1 MKIKARPQK
10 KVLSLV
16 LCLAVMLSVMVVGA
30 GAAFSDQD
38 KIENTEAVD
47 ACSALNIINGYEDGA
62 FHPERNIKRAEV
74 TKMICVALNSG
85 KDPNVSTN
93 AVPTFTDV
101 RGTIYEWA
109 EGYIESCVA
118 QGIVDGVGGTRF
130 SPAGNV
136 TAAQL
141 AKMLLVGLGYNAK
154 TENFTGNTWE
164 TNVNYRASQKG
175 LYNGLEKLDTSAPVT
190 RDQAAQMV
198 WNALQAY
205 EVEYKNGV
213 VQDKVVADTDDK
225 ITLLRDRYNALIS
238 VGTLTGIYKEN
249 LVISMNDTDELAS
262 DRNNGKYVT
271 EFSKLAKDYSNLM
284 GQKVKV
290 VYNRNHSDQVLGV
303 FATGGNTIYNVN
315 ANETSKDDNK
325 VRFGGKSYQIDGTA
339 LKTFIDGAPE
349 AATDLNELDN
359 NTLNPNAYTFVD
371 SNSNGRLD
379 TLVVKTYDVAQ
390 VSYVAAD
397 KIVANGMTYKYDDH
411 NIVEGL
417 KEGDWV
423 VITDNLYK
431 DNLDIAKAEMQT
443 GTLNATRLDRDVT
456 PYFDGADK
464 LGAKDTYNEY
474 QIGDTWF
481 NGGEDLVQSKAS
493 ENDLHVVRP
502 GENVEYIAV
511 NGIMFYVKKAASGDI
526 GRVDDV
532 AMIVAMDDGT
542 VRDEVKIAFF
552 DGTTK
557 DVTVNSKSAV
567 SFDKLTVGTVYEY
580 DVAGGEYRFDD
591 LQEGVKNEQYANYY
605 GDLTYRGEL
614 TEDALSEKNFDGL
627 VIDDNAQ
634 VLLFDGAK
642 VKAISGKQFKAAKV
656 VTKVDDKSA
665 VYGFSGEMNRLDRI
679 GALAVKVDTVN
690 DVVTTWNHYGYIVTK
705 PYKTGANTIE
715 YTIWT
720 KDGNITVRE
729 EKNSIADRAKGTVLG
744 FDTLTELNKAPAGDK
759 IEATHLISDVV
770 ALDTKSEITFTSIVD
785 SNNSSVTFDAAPVY
799 GGGAK
804 ELDVAGTVLFIDSDE
819 LDEMKI
825 GQENGKIRDAHK
837 DGDKYLA
844 NALVIG
850 NNGDIELL
858 IVDQGKYLENAVYK
872 NDVQG
877 GNTMY
882 GDGSVSG
889 EEPAEDEATVTVA
902 KGDGFTVK
910 GDGNFK
916 VAEGTIVTLTPAKD
930 YKITDVKVDN
940 GLQAANK
947 DGVWT
952 VTVGKDAVK
961 AGTTI
966 KISVTVEKVDGSN
979 PPVAGDFDP
988 ALEVTPG
995 ADGKPATATMNYYLD
1010 PAKGETLADKA
1021 DWIKDQL
1028 NTSGKLTE
1036 KVDVVTVDTSASTAV
1051 ARDADLNPI
1060 CNVAL
1065 TQVYQVSLNGAVQG
1079 YAANGRTVELTGYT
1093 VADGMVLIDGQKP
1106 TASDVTVTSN
1116 SSLDGSKKNTVTV
1129 SADNLDL
1136 WSAYALN
1143 LGSGP
1148 DVAVTAYQVK
1158 GGQKTTDG
1166 ASAITSGHYAVP
1178 GTQIWV
1184 SVTGDAEG
1192 DLLNLSLNGA
1202 TLTAEPLKAPADPY
1216 TVAYDKA
1223 ITLNNVDSTTHKY
1236 ELAAAKVCK
1245 LMMDGE
1251 YLNGYFSV
1259 TNSNEIVL
1267 PKSYA
1272 GKNGAQFVQ
1281 IKSNAVS
1288 AAEGALVKIQI
1299 NDENNVI
1306 LKGVSG
1312 SDLIDG
1318 TIVLGTAVKATFAG
1332 ATTDLDANAAVV
1344 AAWRVAKE
1352 TFANGALNDT
1362 VYFAKGTVL
1371 NITSIVADAAN
1382 VNDGDVI
1389 LVQVGDADSTLADK
1403 NGAAADQTGS
1413 KAATAEYTISGTADL
1428 TFSVGVVPK
1437 P

>member
-1 MKIKARPQK
+1 MRNLK

-47 ACSALNIINGYEDGA
+47 ACSTLNIIKGYEDGA

-74 TKMICVALNSG
+74 SKMICVALNSG

-136 TAAQL
+136 TASQL

-154 TENFTGNTWE
+154 TENFVGNTWE

-238 VGTLTGIYKEN
+238 VGTLTGINMQN
-249 LVISMNDTDELAS
+249 LTINMNGGSDNLAS
-262 DRNNGKYVT
+262 DSNKGVYVT

-290 VYNRNHSDQVLGV
+290 VYNRDHSDQVLGV

-325 VRFGGKSYQIDGTA
+325 VRFDGKSYQIDGTA
-339 LKTFIDGAPE
+339 LKTFIDGVPE

-371 SNSNGRLD
+371 SNANGRLD
-379 TLVVKTYDVAQ
+379 TLVVKTYNVAQ

-397 KIVANGMTYKYDDH
+397 KIVANGETYKYADE
-411 NIVEGL
+411 NIAEGL
-417 KEGDWV
+417 KENDWV
-423 VITDNLYK
+423 VITRNLYK
-431 DNLDIAKAEMQT
+431 DNWDIAKAEMQT

-464 LGAKDTYNEY
+464 LGKADTYNEY

-481 NGGEDLVQSKAS
+481 NGGEDLVQNKDLS

-532 AMIVAMDDGT
+532 AMIVAKDDGT

-605 GDLTYRGEL
+605 GDLTYRGDK
-614 TEDALSEKNFDGL
+614 TNADLSEKHFDGL

-642 VKAISGKQFKAAKV
+642 VKAISGKQFKAATIANDVK
-656 VTKVDDKSA
+656 DGS
-665 VYGFSGEMNRLDRI
+665 VYGFSGEMNKLDRI
-679 GALAVKVDTVN
+679 GALAVTVN
-690 DVVTTWNHYGYIVTK
+690 SVDNVVTTWNHYGYIVTK
-705 PYKTGANTIE
+705 PSKTGNNTIE

-729 EKNSIADRAKGTVLG
+729 EKNTIADRAKGTVLG

-770 ALDTKSEITFTSIVD
+770 ALDAKDEITFTAIVD
-785 SNNSSVTFDAAPVY
+785 SNNSSVTFSEQPA
-799 GGGAK
+799 GGNAK
-804 ELDVAGTVLFIDSDE
+804 ELDVAGTILYIDSDE

-825 GQENGKIRDAHK
+825 GQEKGDIQDAHK
-837 DGDKYLA
+837 DGKMYLA

-850 NNGDIELL
+850 NSGDIELL
-858 IVDQGKYLENAVYK
+858 IVDQGKFLK
-872 NDVQG
+872 NDVYKKHVQG
-877 GNTMY
+877 DNTMY
-882 GDGSVSG
+882 GDGTVTPDPEQPTDPEVPGVNGAKVAISNIKVSRNG
-889 EEPAEDEATVTVA
+889 TLTANVDLTRAEWMAKDAKATVKYEVYVDGAYDKTSTVDVDANKSSARLDETGYYDVAPSSIEIKVIEVTPAAVNVKYVDDKGNDVTSKLVKDSYTKTLVTGTSTGGIGFQVDTNSSTSAMKYSITGLTTDVTEKAFGTNDKAAQSETGKTA
-902 KGDGFTVK
+902 KGDGYV
-910 GDGNFK
+910 
-916 VAEGTIVTLTPAKD
+916 
-930 YKITDVKVDN
+930 
-940 GLQAANK
+940 
-947 DGVWT
+947 T
-952 VTVGKDAVK
+952 VTITGWDKLVPEKVVSVETAWSDSSKTIADVTGGKDLTDK
-961 AGTTI
+961 AKTI
-966 KISVTVEKVDGSN
+966 KIS
-979 PPVAGDFDP
+979 
-988 ALEVTPG
+988 
-995 ADGKPATATMNYYLD
+995 KPNN
-1010 PAKGETLADKA
+1010 E
-1021 DWIKDQL
+1021 I
-1028 NTSGKLTE
+1028 SFTE
-1036 KVDVVTVDTSASTAV
+1036 ASK
-1051 ARDADLNPI
+1051 NI
-1060 CNVAL
+1060 E
-1065 TQVYQVSLNGAVQG
+1065 
-1079 YAANGRTVELTGYT
+1079 VELT
-1093 VADGMVLIDGQKP
+1093 A
-1106 TASDVTVTSN
+1106 
-1116 SSLDGSKKNTVTV
+1116 GS
-1129 SADNLDL
+1129 
-1136 WSAYALN
+1136 AL
-1143 LGSGP
+1143 S
-1148 DVAVTAYQVK
+1148 
-1158 GGQKTTDG
+1158 
-1166 ASAITSGHYAVP
+1166 
-1178 GTQIWV
+1178 
-1184 SVTGDAEG
+1184 E
-1192 DLLNLSLNGA
+1192 
-1202 TLTAEPLKAPADPY
+1202 TLEF
-1216 TVAYDKA
+1216 
-1223 ITLNNVDSTTHKY
+1223 TLNTGNKFIM
-1236 ELAAAKVCK
+1236 K
-1245 LMMDGE
+1245 
-1251 YLNGYFSV
+1251 
-1259 TNSNEIVL
+1259 
-1267 PKSYA
+1267 
-1272 GKNGAQFVQ
+1272 
-1281 IKSNAVS
+1281 
-1288 AAEGALVKIQI
+1288 
-1299 NDENNVI
+1299 
-1306 LKGVSG
+1306 KG
-1312 SDLIDG
+1312 
-1318 TIVLGTAVKATFAG
+1318 
-1332 ATTDLDANAAVV
+1332 
-1344 AAWRVAKE
+1344 
-1352 TFANGALNDT
+1352 
-1362 VYFAKGTVL
+1362 
-1371 NITSIVADAAN
+1371 
-1382 VNDGDVI
+1382 
-1389 LVQVGDADSTLADK
+1389 
-1403 NGAAADQTGS
+1403 
-1413 KAATAEYTISGTADL
+1413 AATASATIKFTASKELSITSVQKVAAPTIVSIEVVKTDGSPITDTYTTGDKIVITFSEKMDSTKKTAANLVSISGGSTTLKDATWSDGDKVLTLTTETAELAKDNVIKVGGQNTDDL
-1428 TFSVGVVPK
+1428 VSANNVNVVSKSYTVGNPGTPLVEVK
-1437 P
+1437 A